1 MGEQEEKKRSLIC
14 RLRPPGTERLSDLPG
29 GPTETRQG
37 GEKGRAP
44 DSSSSE
50 LSSAPSDN
58 LVAGKTVLLRRGS
71 IPAAPC
77 YSQEIDARLISTSP
91 RAPAQQEA
99 GRLERHL
106 DPQQPVITGFH
117 STSLSIDDRML
128 DTEKPQVIKLPMDE
142 KNHEPTR

>member
-1 MGEQEEKKRSLIC
+1 M
-14 RLRPPGTERLSDLPG
+14 PG

-50 LSSAPSDN
+50 LSSATSDN
-58 LVAGKTVLLRRGS
+58 LIAGKTVLLQRGS
-71 IPAAPC
+71 IPAASC

-99 GRLERHL
+99 GSLERRP
-106 DPQQPVITGFH
+106 DPHQPFIIEFH
-117 STSLSIDDRML
+117 STSPSIDDRML
-128 DTEKPQVIKLPMDE
+128 ETEKPQVIILPMDE